1 MSDPDSKEEASKSPD
16 ESESLPDR
24 DLAQPLGSIVEQ
36 EARRAVAEA
45 QLEADPQRVAD
56 GWERRFIADP
66 QRAKEA
72 IDLYTEMGFEVCAD
86 PVRSE
91 ELGEDCEDCRL
102 LAQLRFKT
110 IYTRKMKKDGA

>member
-1 MSDPDSKEEASKSPD
+1 MSDPDSKEDASRTSD
-16 ESESLPDR
+16 ASDASPDR

-36 EARRAVAEA
+36 EARRALSEA
-45 QLEADPQRVAD
+45 QLEADPQRIAE

-86 PVRSE
+86 PVKPD
-91 ELGEDCEDCRL
+91 ELGEECEDCQL
-102 LAQLRFKT
+102 LAQLRFRT
-110 IYTRKMKKDGA
+110 IYTRRKKRGGA

>member
-1 MSDPDSKEEASKSPD
+1 MSDPDSKEDASKFSPD
-16 ESESLPDR
+16 R
-24 DLAQPLGSIVEQ
+24 NLAQPLGSIVEQ
-36 EARRAVAEA
+36 EARRALSEA
-45 QLEADPQRVAD
+45 QLEADPQRIAE

-72 IDLYTEMGFEVCAD
+72 IELYAEMGFEVCAE
-86 PVRSE
+86 PVQPE

-110 IYTRKMKKDGA
+110 IYTRRKKDEGA